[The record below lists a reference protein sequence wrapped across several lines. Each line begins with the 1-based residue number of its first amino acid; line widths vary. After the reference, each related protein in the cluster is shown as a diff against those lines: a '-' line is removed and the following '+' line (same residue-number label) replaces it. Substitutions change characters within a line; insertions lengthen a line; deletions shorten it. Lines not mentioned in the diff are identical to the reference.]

1 MRPFTVSDSFYR
13 LMRLLPEGMNPL
25 TLEFSSPGTEK
36 RFRIDYTNRS
46 LPIVRIAM
54 MVGGL
59 QYLLFFILDLMIDQ
73 LPETIGFI
81 HLLIIRI
88 TVFLIIT
95 FITILS
101 YQDFFKRYF
110 QFFVSLVPITA
121 GIGVIMMIL
130 LVQNS
135 SGYDEYYVGVMII
148 FFYIHVL
155 LRMRFIYATGVGW
168 LLILMYFLALDFS
181 ANSQG
186 LLLNSSFFLIS
197 TQLCGMFASY
207 SLEYYARLVFVQSRD
222 LEERRKQ
229 VKAQHD
235 FKANELKNL
244 REIQRSLLPSTPP
257 CFPGFEI
264 AASLK
269 TTTEVG
275 GDFYDFVLNN
285 SGSLTFSIGDAT
297 GHGAKA
303 GAMVTAVKVLFVS
316 MAHRKSL
323 LDFISQ
329 ASKIIAKTGLKKLYM
344 SLAIGRLSV
353 NKLEVV
359 GAGMPPALL
368 WRASAKAVE
377 IISLKG
383 MPLGSPAEYHYQLTS
398 IELFP
403 GDILFFM
410 SDGLPELFNEQREM
424 YGYETPVNLLKEY
437 AGLSAG
443 SIIAAVEREI
453 RNFKGDEQLHDD
465 ISLIVIKKIQTS
477 AN

>member
-1 MRPFTVSDSFYR
+1 
-13 LMRLLPEGMNPL
+13 MRLLPEGINPF

-54 MVGGL
+54 MVGAL
-59 QYLLFFILDLMIDQ
+59 QYLLFFILDLMIEQ
-73 LPETIGFI
+73 LPESVGIVD
-81 HLLIIRI
+81 LLIIRTVVFMVIVAI
-88 TVFLIIT
+88 TV
-95 FITILS
+95 LS
-101 YQDFFKRYF
+101 FQDFFKRYF

-121 GIGVIMMIL
+121 GIGVVIMIM

-155 LRMRFIYATGVGW
+155 LRMRFIYATLVGW
-168 LLILMYFLALDFS
+168 FLILMYFLALDFS
-181 ANSQG
+181 TTPQG
-186 LLLNSSFFLIS
+186 LLLNSTFFLIS

-229 VKAQHD
+229 VKVQYD
-235 FKANELKNL
+235 FKANELNNL

-275 GDFYDFVLNN
+275 GDFYDFFLNK

-303 GAMVTAVKVLFVS
+303 GVMVTAIKVLFVS
-316 MAHRKSL
+316 MANTKSL
-323 LDFISQ
+323 TSFVSQ

-344 SLAIGRLSV
+344 SLAVGRLSV
-353 NKLEVV
+353 NKLDVV

-368 WRASAKAVE
+368 WRASEKVIE
-377 IISLKG
+377 KISLNG
-383 MPLGSPAEYHYQLTS
+383 MPLGSPAEYRYHLTS
-398 IELFP
+398 VELLP
-403 GDILFFM
+403 GDVLFFM

-424 YGYETPVNLLKEY
+424 YGYESPLHLLKQY
-437 AGLSAG
+437 AGLSAA
-443 SIIAAVEREI
+443 SILAAVEREI
-453 RNFKGDEQLHDD
+453 LNFKGDEQLHDD
-465 ISLIVIKKIQTS
+465 ISLIVIKKLMPAS
-477 AN
+477 N